1 MSVRRLILHNFWLKF
16 FSIALATMIWM
27 AIHYGIHNDF
37 PITQLAINRLLVQ
50 EYIRVPVSAIVAQGD
65 KRVFKIN
72 PIEVV
77 VIAVGEEKSL
87 LKAAPKNIKVYI
99 DLTNFHSRQITDAEV
114 HADVP
119 PDINVLEISP
129 PTVTVEPI
137 SP

>member
-1 MSVRRLILHNFWLKF
+1 M
-16 FSIALATMIWM
+16 
-27 AIHYGIHNDF
+27 
-37 PITQLAINRLLVQ
+37 
-50 EYIRVPVSAIVAQGD
+50 
-65 KRVFKIN
+65 
-72 PIEVV
+72 
-77 VIAVGEEKSL
+77 IAVGEEKSL